1 MGVTLRRLILISCG
15 NLARTQQQPFLFCK
29 SVEWGP
35 GHNTSQ
41 GVQNIY
47 CWGLVWSVFCC
58 WLAELSF
65 LLLVRRHGK
74 NKQLGR
80 RVFINE
86 VSALQGQKRGIKSE
100 AVCYMADFWYLTDNL
115 SGTGKRA
122 QSWHCNK
129 EHNKDIESK
138 ENGDGLGEVRFLT
151 FPHLVQLCLQTAGV
165 LKSCLKVCIHK
176 KGQQFTWSNSEE
188 FFFSVEMQMRIWYVS
203 WSQVWITSSTWN
215 SSQRIFLKNVIKWLG
230 KLSVTGKCSHVFLS
244 APHWSWMVL
253 PINIWDHVIIKT
265 VLLWVGPSLNLHFCC
280 SVLCPITLH

>member
-1 MGVTLRRLILISCG
+1 MGVALRRLILISCG

-35 GHNTSQ
+35 SHNTSQ
-41 GVQNIY
+41 GEQNIY

-80 RVFINE
+80 RVFISE
-86 VSALQGQKRGIKSE
+86 VSALQGQKRGIKSD

-138 ENGDGLGEVRFLT
+138 ENGDGLEEVRYFDLLS
-151 FPHLVQLCLQTAGV
+151 LVAALPPDCRCFEELPES
-165 LKSCLKVCIHK
+165 LKK
-176 KGQQFTWSNSEE
+176 KRFTWSISELKCKWGFDMLAGLRFESRVPREIHHKE
-188 FFFSVEMQMRIWYVS
+188 FFKKM
-203 WSQVWITSSTWN
+203 
-215 SSQRIFLKNVIKWLG
+215 
-230 KLSVTGKCSHVFLS
+230 
-244 APHWSWMVL
+244 
-253 PINIWDHVIIKT
+253 
-265 VLLWVGPSLNLHFCC
+265 
-280 SVLCPITLH
+280 